1 MKSPLAI
8 VISGKVGTG
17 KSTLANRIA
26 LKLNAKL
33 IKSKDLILQLKPRTA
48 HTRLAMQ
55 RAGQKLDKET
65 NGKWIADALG
75 QYLAGLPT
83 NEMVV
88 IDSVRIPDQV
98 AELRRTWVVTHI
110 HLDAS
115 EEELKKRYVRRSGGG
130 ELGSYEEVAKNWTER
145 HVNDLKN
152 LADTVVDTER
162 CSEEDVYCR
171 VIAQLTAKPLPISPL
186 VDVLVGGQYG
196 SEGKGNIA
204 DHLAPDYDV
213 LVRVGSINAGHKVY
227 RPGGGT
233 YTFRQLPSG
242 TLGNPNAAIVL
253 GAGTVIGLDVL
264 LREISELSVSIS
276 NLIIDPNAI
285 VIIDQDKR
293 WEEEKLKLTIGSTAQ
308 GVGHATAR
316 KILDRYPGSPVKLAE
331 DIPQLRHYIHD
342 TVDYF
347 AECYANG
354 RRILLEG
361 TQGTSLSL
369 HHGIYPWV
377 TSRMTTADACLAE
390 AGLASRYVRR
400 VVMVCRTYPIRVG
413 DTLSGE
419 TSGLMRQEIS
429 FEEIAKRSR
438 IPVEE
443 FGHTEKGSVSGRK
456 RRVAEFD
463 WLQLRRSLLLNGPTD
478 LALTFADYIDVNNR
492 KAYRYEQLT
501 TETLRFIEELENVS
515 GIPVSLISTKFEDR
529 SIIDRRKW

>member
-1 MKSPLAI
+1 MRSPRAI

-26 LKLNAKL
+26 AKLNAKL
-33 IKSKDLILQLKPRTA
+33 IKSKDLILQLKPRTD
-48 HTRLAMQ
+48 HGRLAMQ
-55 RAGQKLDKET
+55 RAGQQLDKET

-88 IDSVRIPDQV
+88 IDSVRIASQV

-115 EEELKKRYVRRSGGG
+115 ESELQRRYAKRSRKG
-130 ELGSYEEVAKNWTER
+130 ELGSYDAVAKNWTER
-145 HVNDLKN
+145 HVNDLKA
-152 LADTVVDTER
+152 LADTVIDTER

-171 VIAQLTAKPLPISPL
+171 VIARLTDRPLLLPPL

-204 DHLAPDYDV
+204 DHMAPDYDV

-227 RPGGGT
+227 RPGGGI

-242 TLGNPNAAIVL
+242 TLGNPNAILVL

-264 LREISELSVSIS
+264 LKEISDLSIS
-276 NLIIDPNAI
+276 INNLIIDPNAI
-285 VIIDQDKR
+285 VIAKQDKK
-293 WEEEKLKLTIGSTAQ
+293 WEEKKLQLTIGSTAQ

-316 KILDRYPGSPVKLAE
+316 KILYRYPGSPVKLAI
-331 DIPQLRHYIHD
+331 DTPQLKHFIHD

-347 AECYANG
+347 AECYAKG
-354 RRILLEG
+354 KRILLEG

-369 HHGIYPWV
+369 HHGHYPWV

-413 DTLSGE
+413 DSLSGE
-419 TSGLMRQEIS
+419 TSGFMRQEIS
-429 FEEIAKRSR
+429 FKEIAKRSR
-438 IPVEE
+438 IPVKE
-443 FGHTEKGSVSGRK
+443 FKRTEKGSVSGRR

-463 WLQLRRSLLLNGPTD
+463 WMQLRRSLLLNGPTD
-478 LALTFADYIDVNNR
+478 LALTFADYIDIDNR